1 MANPYHDAEGK
12 FCSRSG
18 MLDSIHDLAAAG
30 KVSEYLALKSEF
42 DELDKLTTVIIV
54 TDGERQVDP
63 PLNEGQQ
70 KAADDFAKAR
80 KFENRPRRI
89 TADDPLTTE
98 DYQPITQAEGVAGLK
113 APSRIHREKERE
125 TGVVSPKTGPQ
136 YHTVKGFI
144 KFCASTSDSGEIV
157 GADEAVLRAGLEDI
171 RERGYEVGWG
181 LDLPKG
187 APTDIDA
194 EVEARNILSK
204 FKNKGEGVSSSA
216 VYLLSNWVQGEWDNA
231 VGEGVMDV

>member
-1 MANPYHDAEGK
+1 MANPYHDANGK

-18 MLDSIHDLAAAG
+18 MLDSIHSLAAAG
-30 KVSEYLALKSEF
+30 KVNEYLALKSEF
-42 DELDKLTTVIIV
+42 DEIDKDTVIIV
-54 TDGERQVDP
+54 QDGSEQTYP
-63 PLNEGQQ
+63 PLNAEQQ

-89 TADDPLTTE
+89 TADGPLTTE
-98 DYQPITQAEGVAGLK
+98 DYQPITQAEAVTGLK
-113 APSRIHREKERE
+113 APSRVRGEEERE
-125 TGVVSPKTGPQ
+125 TGVVAPKTGPQ
-136 YHTVKGFI
+136 YHTVKGFL
-144 KFCASTSDSGEIV
+144 KYSNYSTGVVES
-157 GADEAVLRAGLEDI
+157 DEAVLRAGLEDI

-216 VYLLSNWVQGEWDNA
+216 VGILANWVRGEWENA
-231 VGEGVMDV
+231 VDEGTMDV

>member
-1 MANPYHDAEGK
+1 MANPYHDANGK

-18 MLDSIHDLAAAG
+18 MLDSIHSLAAAG
-30 KVSEYLALKSEF
+30 KVNEYLALKSEF
-42 DELDKLTTVIIV
+42 DEIDKDTVIIV
-54 TDGERQVDP
+54 QDGTEQTYP
-63 PLNEGQQ
+63 PLNAEQQ
-70 KAADDFAKAR
+70 KAADDFDKAR

-89 TADDPLTTE
+89 TADDPITTE
-98 DYQPITQAEGVAGLK
+98 DYQPITQAEGVTGLK
-113 APSRIHREKERE
+113 APSRVRLEEERE
-125 TGVVSPKTGPQ
+125 TGVVVPKTGPQ
-136 YHTVKGFI
+136 THTVKGFI
-144 KFCASTSDSGEIV
+144 KYCAYSSDSGQIV
-157 GADEAVLRAGLEDI
+157 GADEAVLRAGLADI

-216 VYLLSNWVQGEWDNA
+216 VGILSNWVRGEWENA
-231 VGEGVMDV
+231 VDEGTRDV